1 MVTKVDPKF
10 GTKFQLAHIV
20 NLHDQPMPDALKQ
33 LKEAGLCFEVSLSDS
48 GRFIVDGLE
57 FQRIEEKSEFCKVR
71 AGTIHE
77 MGTKIYYDVENDY
90 CFYLD
95 LGGLHR
101 SPLAFESFGVWPQS
115 LTNLLMWKTKARLA
129 YMLYETRDRMHD
141 DKA

>member
-48 GRFIVDGLE
+48 GRFIVGGIE
-57 FQRIEEKSEFCKVR
+57 FQRIEEESEFCKVR
-71 AGTIHE
+71 VGTIHE
-77 MGTKIYYDVENDY
+77 MGTKIYYDVVADY
-90 CFYLD
+90 CFYL
-95 LGGLHR
+95 GFNGEHY
-101 SPLAFESFGVWPQS
+101 SPLAYESFGVWPQS
-115 LTNLLMWKTKARLA
+115 VTTLSIWKTKARLA